1 MSGFSIDWL
10 DLREDADR
18 RARDNRLREQA
29 VEWLA
34 YDASRDHSAVVVDLG
49 SGTGSTLRTLAVPG
63 HMDLLWRLV
72 DHDETLLA
80 EASRRHDS
88 THRIEACIADLS
100 RIDTLPLAGAR
111 LVTASALFDL
121 VSADFI
127 DQLASVLQAQCQ
139 QKPVGLY
146 AALNYD
152 GHTRWTPE
160 HPMDESVL
168 TAFNRDQRTDKG
180 FGLALGPDSGRVI
193 ENRFTQAGFRV
204 TTASSPWELNGDD
217 QAMVDALIVGIA
229 GAVEE
234 APGIDAGA
242 LRDWVNFRQ
251 ANSGSGTCTVGHTDV
266 LALPA

>member
-10 DLREDADR
+10 DLREDADH
-18 RARDNRLREQA
+18 RARESRLREQA

-34 YDASRDHSAVVVDLG
+34 FDASGDDSTVIVDLG
-49 SGTGSTLRTLAVPG
+49 AGTGSTLRALAVP
-63 HMDLLWRLV
+63 DSTDFTWRLV

-80 EASRRHDS
+80 EAGRRHDS
-88 THRIEACIADLS
+88 NHRIETCLADLS
-100 RIDTLPLAGAR
+100 RIETLPLAGAR

-121 VSADFI
+121 VSAEFI
-127 DQLASVLQAQCQ
+127 DQLANVLQVQCQ

-152 GHTRWTPE
+152 GHTRWTPGHE
-160 HPMDESVL
+160 MDERVL
-168 TAFNRDQRTDKG
+168 KAFNRDQRTDKG
-180 FGLALGPDSGRVI
+180 FGLALGPDSGRAI
-193 ENRFTQAGFRV
+193 AKRFTQAGFRV

-217 QAMVDALIVGIA
+217 QPVIDALIVGIA
-229 GAVEE
+229 GAVEN

-242 LRDWVNFRQ
+242 LADWVRFRL
-251 ANSGSGTCTVGHTDV
+251 ANSATGTCTVGHTDV

>member
-18 RARDNRLREQA
+18 RARENRLREQA
-29 VEWLA
+29 IEWLA
-34 YDASRDHSAVVVDLG
+34 FDTSCDDSAVVVDLG
-49 SGTGSTLRTLAVPG
+49 AGTGSTLRALAVPG
-63 HMDLLWRLV
+63 YRDFTWRLV

-80 EASRRHDS
+80 EAGRRHDS

-100 RIDTLPLAGAR
+100 RIETLPLTGAR

-121 VSADFI
+121 VSAEFV
-127 DQLASVLQAQCQ
+127 DQLANVLQAQCQ

-152 GHTRWTPE
+152 GYTRWTPG
-160 HPMDESVL
+160 HPMDERVL
-168 TAFNRDQRTDKG
+168 KAFNRDQRTDKG
-180 FGLALGPDSGRVI
+180 FGLALGPDSGRTI
-193 ENRFTQAGFRV
+193 DNRFTQAGFRV

-217 QAMVDALIVGIA
+217 EPMVDALIVGIA
-229 GAVEE
+229 GAVKD

-242 LRDWVNFRQ
+242 LGDWVRFRL
-251 ANSGSGTCTVGHTDV
+251 ANSATGSCTVGHTDV